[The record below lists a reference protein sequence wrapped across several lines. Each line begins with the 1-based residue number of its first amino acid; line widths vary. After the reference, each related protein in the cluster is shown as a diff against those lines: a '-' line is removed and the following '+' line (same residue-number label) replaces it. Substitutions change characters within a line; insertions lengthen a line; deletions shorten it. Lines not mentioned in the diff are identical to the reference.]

1 MKILLCHVFVP
12 TLPRNAGGP
21 EPACQVTP
29 LAHPHEYTLGI
40 PARAL
45 PSATSNNV
53 SLLHRVSHRAH
64 RLQQRACTCAFP
76 PYNVQQTYII
86 GIVLSNRT

>member
-12 TLPRNAGGP
+12 ALPRNAGGP
-21 EPACQVTP
+21 ELACQVTL
-29 LAHPHEYTLGI
+29 LAHLHEYTLGI
-40 PARAL
+40 PACAL
-45 PSATSNNV
+45 PLATSDDA
-53 SLLHRVSHRAH
+53 SLLRRVSHQACC
-64 RLQQRACTCAFP
+64 LQQQAHACAFP